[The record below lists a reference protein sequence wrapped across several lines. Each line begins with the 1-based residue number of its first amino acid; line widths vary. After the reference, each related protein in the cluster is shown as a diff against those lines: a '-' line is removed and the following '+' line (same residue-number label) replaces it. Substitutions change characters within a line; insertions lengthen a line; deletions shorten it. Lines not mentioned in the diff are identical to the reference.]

1 VDPLTGNKDPKKI
14 KEDLKKLFTTF
25 SITEGIYSVTKVSF
39 QYQFL
44 HYSDLQS
51 YEAARFSSLIAWG
64 SFFKSINMTIVA
76 MNLFK
81 TGIAAQ
87 FSK

>member
-1 VDPLTGNKDPKKI
+1 MDPLTGNKDPKKI

-51 YEAARFSSLIAWG
+51 YEAARFSSLIAWE
-64 SFFKSINMTIVA
+64 SFFISINMT
-76 MNLFK
+76 
-81 TGIAAQ
+81 
-87 FSK
+87 